1 MYSARGSCMILSM
14 LFENGRGTTK
24 EIALRVPV
32 DKASATHEGT
42 TLLHAM
48 MRWLELATSRELS
61 FRDESG
67 ASEPRAASASA
78 TAGVSRNEDRAMADV
93 AISLLRLLCRW
104 VHGCPAAALELLQN
118 PANLF
123 MIEVAAG
130 RCSLLDLGVQGGP
143 GVEAATGA
151 VAASKA
157 AFATQCVAVKGLAC
171 LVLGV
176 LLEFVET
183 KSTATMPGSGGG
195 VADGNVGRPKEG
207 AAAGLLVG
215 NGVMEWSREM
225 VMRVIHK
232 RVGELNGERQAPMDE
247 WKSCCWWLW

>member
-1 MYSARGSCMILSM
+1 MILSM

-42 TLLHAM
+42 TLLHAT
-48 MRWLELATSRELS
+48 MRWLELATSREPS
-61 FRDESG
+61 FRDESI

-78 TAGVSRNEDRAMADV
+78 TAGVSRNENRAIADV

-104 VHGCPAAALELLQN
+104 VHGCPTAALELLQN

-130 RCSLLDLGVQGGP
+130 RCSLLDP
-143 GVEAATGA
+143 GAAGA
-151 VAASKA
+151 VAVLKA

-183 KSTATMPGSGGG
+183 KGTAMMPGSGGG
-195 VADGNVGRPKEG
+195 VADGDVGRPKEG
-207 AAAGLLVG
+207 GAAGQSVG

-232 RVGELNGERQAPMDE
+232 RVGELVCERRHPWTKRKAGGGGGGGGDE
-247 WKSCCWWLW
+247 